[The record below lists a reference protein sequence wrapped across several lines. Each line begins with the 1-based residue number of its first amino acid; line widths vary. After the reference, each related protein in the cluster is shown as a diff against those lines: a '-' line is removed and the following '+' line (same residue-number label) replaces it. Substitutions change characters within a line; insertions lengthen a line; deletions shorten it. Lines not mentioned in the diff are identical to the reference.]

1 MIADKPSD
9 NEWYG
14 KVNPDTRQGSN
25 PNNGIATE
33 TQGREAKPELYDN
46 DVFGKVS
53 KRNKNDIWSRG
64 KEKRTRFKYE

>member
-14 KVNPDTRQGSN
+14 KGNQETRQGSN

-33 TQGREAKPELYDN
+33 TKGRQTKSELYEN

-53 KRNKNDIWSRG
+53 KRKKNDIWAMG
-64 KEKRTRFKYE
+64 KEKRTRFKDE

>member
-14 KVNPDTRQGSN
+14 KGNPDTIQGSN
-25 PNNGIATE
+25 PNNGIAAE
-33 TQGREAKPELYDN
+33 TQGREAKPELYEN

-53 KRNKNDIWSRG
+53 KRKKNDIWARG
-64 KEKRTRFKYE
+64 KEKRTRFKDE

>member
-14 KVNPDTRQGSN
+14 NGNTDTSQGIN

-33 TQGREAKPELYDN
+33 TQGRQTKPELYDN

-53 KRNKNDIWSRG
+53 KRKKNNIWAIG
-64 KEKRTRFKYE
+64 KEKRTKFKYE

>member
-14 KVNPDTRQGSN
+14 KGNPDTIQGSN
-25 PNNGIATE
+25 PNNGISTE

-53 KRNKNDIWSRG
+53 KRNKNDIWSMG
-64 KEKRTRFKYE
+64 KDKRTRFKYE

>member
-14 KVNPDTRQGSN
+14 NGNTDTIQGSN

-33 TQGREAKPELYDN
+33 TQGRETKPELYEN
-46 DVFGKVS
+46 DVFGKVL
-53 KRNKNDIWSRG
+53 KRKKNDIWARG
-64 KEKRTRFKYE
+64 KEKRTRFNDE

>member
-14 KVNPDTRQGSN
+14 NGIQDTSQGSN

-33 TQGREAKPELYDN
+33 TQGRQTKPELYEN

-53 KRNKNDIWSRG
+53 KRKKNNIWVMG
-64 KEKRTRFKYE
+64 KEKRTRFNDE

>member
-1 MIADKPSD
+1 MIADKQSD

-14 KVNPDTRQGSN
+14 NGNPDTSQGSN

-33 TQGREAKPELYDN
+33 TQVREAKPELYEN

-53 KRNKNDIWSRG
+53 KRKKNDIWARG
-64 KEKRTRFKYE
+64 KEKRTRFKDE

>member
-14 KVNPDTRQGSN
+14 KGNPDTRQGSN

-33 TQGREAKPELYDN
+33 TQGREDKSELYEN

-53 KRNKNDIWSRG
+53 KRKKNDIWARG
-64 KEKRTRFKYE
+64 KEKRTKYKYE

>member
-1 MIADKPSD
+1 MIADKPRD

-14 KVNPDTRQGSN
+14 KGNPDTIQGSN

-33 TQGREAKPELYDN
+33 TQGRQTEPELYDN

>member
-14 KVNPDTRQGSN
+14 KGNPDTRQGSN
-25 PNNGIATE
+25 PNNGIAAE
-33 TQGREAKPELYDN
+33 TQGRESKPELYEN

-53 KRNKNDIWSRG
+53 KRKKNNIWAIG
-64 KEKRTRFKYE
+64 KEKRTKFKYE